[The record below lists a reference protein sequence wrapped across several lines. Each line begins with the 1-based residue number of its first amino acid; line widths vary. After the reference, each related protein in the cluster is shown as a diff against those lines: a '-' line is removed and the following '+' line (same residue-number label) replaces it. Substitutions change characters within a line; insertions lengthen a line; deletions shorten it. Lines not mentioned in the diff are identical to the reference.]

1 MTEHLFYRHMP
12 ALRICYSINLHEH
25 HGEIMLRIGML
36 AGALDFKGANFRTFT
51 YAHLSR
57 IVEYSTYMLLLL
69 GEKDPMGRY
78 IDEFEAAKAKHPGHT
93 FDLTEVP
100 NLDKYWALAEEAGE
114 VAAALTYDNDKDTGH
129 RAEVVSEVVQVGAL
143 ALAWMVAIC
152 KMDKSR

>member
-1 MTEHLFYRHMP
+1 MP

-25 HGEIMLRIGML
+25 HGEIMANIGGL
-36 AGALDFKGANFRTFT
+36 AGVLDLNGAHFRSFA
-51 YAHLSR
+51 YGRLSR

-78 IDEFEAAKAKHPGHT
+78 IAEFEAAKAKHPGHT

-129 RAEVVSEVVQVGAL
+129 NAEVISEIVQVGGL

-152 KMDKSR
+152 KKEAK

>member
-1 MTEHLFYRHMP
+1 MTEHLFHRHMP

-36 AGALDFKGANFRTFT
+36 AGVLDLKGANFRSFA

-93 FDLTEVP
+93 FDLTDVP

-114 VAAALTYDNDKDTGH
+114 VAAALTYDNDKGTGH

-152 KMDKSR
+152 KKEKSR